1 MEKILIQML
10 TVVILWGC
18 NQQQIQKS
26 SDLILRGKVNFPES
40 GELVLLEEFGN
51 KEMIL
56 LDTVAV
62 EPSGEFEYELSVS
75 EPGFYRLNIYN
86 KQMVNLILYQDDLT
100 IKADGNAPN
109 GVVTVTGSKD
119 MEYLMEINQ
128 VVQNFQQLISSMNEQ
143 FGQANAS
150 GDQVEMDR
158 IRTQFE
164 VENKQHKE
172 LLKQKVRQMGNSLAV
187 LQVIGNFSAE
197 EDYLFLDSLG
207 TLFANNPPD
216 SKHTPRFLSY
226 VEGVRLQAKNGE
238 NLQVGK
244 IAPDINL
251 PNPDGEVVPLS
262 SLRGKVVLVDFWA
275 QWCRPCRM
283 ENPNIVKAYHNYKD
297 KGFEVYGVSLDRSKD
312 KWLQGIEE
320 DGLSW
325 THVSDLKYW
334 QSEAAKTYNINTIP
348 ASFLLDQEGKI
359 IAKNLRGPSLHQKL
373 KEILG

>member
-18 NQQQIQKS
+18 NQQQTQKS
-26 SDLILRGKVNFPES
+26 SDLVLRGKVNFPEN

-62 EPSGEFEYELSVS
+62 QPAGEFEHELSLS

-86 KQMVNLILYQDDLT
+86 KQMVNLILYKDDLT

-128 VVQNFQQLISSMNEQ
+128 VVQNFQQLVSSMNDQ

-197 EDYLFLDSLG
+197 EDHLFLDSLG

-244 IAPDINL
+244 TAPDINL

-262 SLRGKVVLVDFWA
+262 SLRGKIVLVDFWA

-334 QSEAAKTYNINTIP
+334 QSEAAKTYNINAIP

>member
-10 TVVILWGC
+10 TVVMLWGC

-334 QSEAAKTYNINTIP
+334 QSEAAKTYNINAIP

>member
-10 TVVILWGC
+10 TVVMLWGC

-75 EPGFYRLNIYN
+75 DPGFYRLNIFN

-128 VVQNFQQLISSMNEQ
+128 VVQNFQQLISSMNEH

-164 VENKQHKE
+164 VENQQHKE

-197 EDYLFLDSLG
+197 EDYRFLDSLG

-312 KWLQGIEE
+312 KFLQGCFLEF
-320 DGLSW
+320 LSC
-325 THVSDLKYW
+325 TLFFFLKY
-334 QSEAAKTYNINTIP
+334 SSP
-348 ASFLLDQEGKI
+348 MRFL
-359 IAKNLRGPSLHQKL
+359 
-373 KEILG
+373 

>member
-1 MEKILIQML
+1 MGKILIQML
-10 TVVILWGC
+10 TVVMLWGC

-62 EPSGEFEYELSVS
+62 EPSGEFEHELSVS

-334 QSEAAKTYNINTIP
+334 QSEAAKTYNINAIP

>member
-18 NQQQIQKS
+18 NHQQTQES
-26 SDLILRGKVNFPES
+26 SDLVLTGKVNFPES
-40 GELVLLEEFGN
+40 GLVLLEEYGD
-51 KEMIL
+51 KEMIV

-62 EPSGEFEYELSVS
+62 QPSGEFEHELSLS

-100 IKADGNAPN
+100 IEADGNAPD
-109 GVVTVTGSKD
+109 GAVTVTGSKD

-128 VVQNFQQLISSMNEQ
+128 VVQNFQQLVSSMNEQ

-150 GDQVEMDR
+150 GDQGEMDR
-158 IRTQFE
+158 IREQFV
-164 VENKQHKE
+164 VENEKHKE

-187 LQVIGNFSAE
+187 LQVVGNFSVE

-226 VEGVRLQAKNGE
+226 VESVRLQAKNGE

-244 IAPDINL
+244 TAPDINL
-251 PNPDGEVVPLS
+251 PNPDGEIVPLS

-283 ENPNIVKAYHNYKD
+283 ENPNIVEAYHNYKD

-334 QSEAAKTYNINTIP
+334 QSEAARTYNISAIP
-348 ASFLLDQEGKI
+348 ASFLLDKNGKI
-359 IAKNLRGPSLHQKL
+359 IAKNLRGPSLHKKL